1 MGEAYGAKK
10 GPDEKFPDFP
20 KRVTYLIDKEG
31 TIRKVYEVTDVKTHP
46 DQVLSDI
53 QSS

>member
-1 MGEAYGAKK
+1 
-10 GPDEKFPDFP
+10 
-20 KRVTYLIDKEG
+20 VTFLIDKEG